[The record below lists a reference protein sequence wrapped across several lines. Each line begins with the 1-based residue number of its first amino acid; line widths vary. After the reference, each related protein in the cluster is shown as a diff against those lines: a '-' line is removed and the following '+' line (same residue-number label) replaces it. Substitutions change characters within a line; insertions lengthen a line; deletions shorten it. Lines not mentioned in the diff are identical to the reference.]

1 MENGLRAELEFT
13 VGETIIFIFL
23 LNSVFFLPIR
33 QCYINTNS
41 LFLNPSF
48 SKLYIYYHP
57 TVGIYH
63 KMLQLPILY
72 VYHIKIINLKQM
84 GGISGRL
91 WRAPSPLCLSIERI
105 QQEAK

>member
-33 QCYINTNS
+33 QCFINTNY

-48 SKLYIYYHP
+48 SKLSIYYHP

-72 VYHIKIINLKQM
+72 VYHIKIINFKQM